1 MWGFFCLLIPYIAQ
15 VIQITRF
22 RVFYSGHMRGI
33 RGGKGWRYATPP
45 PPSENP
51 NVINFHSKITPRM
64 PQIKVS

>member
-45 PPSENP
+45 PPLGK
-51 NVINFHSKITPRM
+51 SKCH
-64 PQIKVS
+64 KFS